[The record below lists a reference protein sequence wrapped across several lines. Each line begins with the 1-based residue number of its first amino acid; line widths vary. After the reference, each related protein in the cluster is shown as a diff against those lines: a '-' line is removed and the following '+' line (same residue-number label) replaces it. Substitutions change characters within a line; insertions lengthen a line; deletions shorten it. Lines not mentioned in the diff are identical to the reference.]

1 MKKLK
6 EYAIITVGIVI
17 AAIGL
22 EFFFFQNNIAAG
34 GVSGFALVIQNL
46 FNIDTGIVMTVCN
59 IILFIL
65 AFLFIGGD
73 FGAKSVYAA
82 FTLSIMLSLM
92 EKFGVVFKVTEN
104 LMLATIFG
112 SALVAI
118 GSAIVF
124 AEGASTGGTNITAKL
139 LNKYCSIGIG
149 KGLLISD
156 STVIVLAAYTFGI
169 ELALYGLLSVYLT
182 STLIDRFIDGFKAR
196 KQVVIFTEKED
207 AVVNYIMN
215 DVKRGCT
222 VFKGKGGYT
231 GKDNTV
237 IFTVLDRRQF
247 IELRQFM
254 KKEDPKSFITVNEV
268 TEVLGEGFDNIV
280 TN

>member
-1 MKKLK
+1 MKKLR
-6 EYAIITVGIVI
+6 EYLIITIGIVI

-34 GVSGFALVIQNL
+34 GVSGFALVIQSM
-46 FNIDTGIVMTVCN
+46 FNIDPGIVMTVCN
-59 IILFIL
+59 VILFIL

-82 FTLSIMLSLM
+82 FTLSTLLSLM
-92 EKFGVVFKVTEN
+92 EKFGLVFAVTDN

-112 SALVAI
+112 SAVVAI
-118 GSAIVF
+118 GSSIVF

-139 LNKYCSIGIG
+139 LNKYCSVGIG
-149 KGLLISD
+149 TGLLISD

-196 KQVVIFTEKED
+196 KQVAIFTEKED
-207 AVVNYIMN
+207 IVVNYIMN

-231 GKDNTV
+231 GKANTV
-237 IFTVLDRRQF
+237 IYTVLDRRQF
-247 IELRQFM
+247 IQLRQFM